1 MDSSPIDQ
9 IDERIIRILAVRGRI
24 SWAELANE
32 VHLSPTAVAERV
44 RRLEREGVITSYSA
58 NVNTQ
63 KLGTTV
69 RAVIEVGLV
78 AGADIEAFERRLHTR
93 SEISFAAYVTGR
105 SDYSVQVDCVGAE
118 GLDEVVRWLRSDV
131 AVSSTESRFVLRVVI
146 EQRQTW

>member
-1 MDSSPIDQ
+1 MYSSPIDQ

-93 SEISFAAYVTGR
+93 PEISFAAYVTGR